1 MDAVSSSGTLMSP
14 TKLHG
19 VNEEGYNMKSRHNEL
34 LHLWM
39 NTESLVDAMNVLCN
53 HKNLCLLS

>member
-1 MDAVSSSGTLMSP
+1 MSP

-19 VNEEGYNMKSRHNEL
+19 VNEEGYNVKSRHNEL

>member
-1 MDAVSSSGTLMSP
+1 MDSVGSSGTLMSP

-19 VNEEGYNMKSRHNEL
+19 VNEESYNVNFRHSEL

-39 NTESLVDAMNVLCN
+39 NMEYLVDDMNVLCN
-53 HKNLCLLS
+53 HKNLSLVR

>member
-1 MDAVSSSGTLMSP
+1 MDAAGSSGTLMSP

-19 VNEEGYNMKSRHNEL
+19 LNKEGYNMKFRHIQL

-39 NTESLVDAMNVLCN
+39 NTEYLVDAMNVLCN
-53 HKNLCLLS
+53 YKNLCLLS

>member
-1 MDAVSSSGTLMSP
+1 MSP

-19 VNEEGYNMKSRHNEL
+19 VNEESYNVNFRHSEL

-39 NTESLVDAMNVLCN
+39 NMEYLVDDMNVLCN
-53 HKNLCLLS
+53 HKNLSLVR

>member
-1 MDAVSSSGTLMSP
+1 MDAVGSSGTLSP

-19 VNEEGYNMKSRHNEL
+19 VNEEGYNVKSRHNEL

-39 NTESLVDAMNVLCN
+39 NTEYLVDAMNVLCN
-53 HKNLCLLS
+53 HKNLRLLS

>member
-1 MDAVSSSGTLMSP
+1 MDSVGSSGTLLSP

-19 VNEEGYNMKSRHNEL
+19 MNEEGYNMNFRHNEL

-39 NTESLVDAMNVLCN
+39 NTEYLVGAMNVLCN